1 MCFLTNLNALSF
13 IPLAAVLH
21 ILKGEEEALQL
32 TGGNMTTATLPILL
46 LLLQGSLIIN
56 HEIKISQLLSLV
68 SRESNCLSLESTR
81 APQPQK
87 GLLLLSYCLQRTL
100 FCSTFVRT
108 DNPTFI
114 FLVHKTK
121 LTEALQQT
129 RVDN

>member
-21 ILKGEEEALQL
+21 ILKGEESYYR
-32 TGGNMTTATLPILL
+32 GNMTTATLPILL

-114 FLVHKTK
+114 FLVLKTK

>member
-13 IPLAAVLH
+13 IPLDAVLH

-68 SRESNCLSLESTR
+68 SRESNCLTLESTR
-81 APQPQK
+81 PQPQK
-87 GLLLLSYCLQRTL
+87 AYSFSLIVYKELFFVPLLSELTILLSY
-100 FCSTFVRT
+100 F
-108 DNPTFI
+108 
-114 FLVHKTK
+114 
-121 LTEALQQT
+121 
-129 RVDN
+129 

>member
-1 MCFLTNLNALSF
+1 
-13 IPLAAVLH
+13 
-21 ILKGEEEALQL
+21 
-32 TGGNMTTATLPILL
+32 MTTATLPILL

-81 APQPQK
+81 VPQPQK

-114 FLVHKTK
+114 FLVLKTK